1 MLGGLLRITV
11 LPMKTISFKVSEAE
25 ERIIRQ
31 RAKRERISVSEYLRR
46 KAAGNEA
53 SGMIGKVRCSITG
66 AEIFAPM
73 ESDPPFT
80 TERVR
85 EMLADFP

>member
-1 MLGGLLRITV
+1 
-11 LPMKTISFKVSEAE
+11 
-25 ERIIRQ
+25 
-31 RAKRERISVSEYLRR
+31 
-46 KAAGNEA
+46 
-53 SGMIGKVRCSITG
+53 MIGKVRCSITG